1 MIDQQTIDK
10 VVDTAQI
17 YDVVSEFVSLRRRG
31 QNYVGLC
38 PFHSDKNPSFYV
50 SPTKNVCKCF
60 SCNEGGGPVQFIM
73 KHEQI
78 SFFEAI
84 KWLGKKY
91 GIEVEDK
98 RMTDEEKARQTVR
111 ESMLMVNEF
120 AQKTFEQDLYMS
132 QEGQTIGLTYF
143 RERGLQDE
151 TIKRFHLGYAIENRT
166 DFASR
171 ALAKGYKRELLLDP
185 TEKNKDGV
193 GLCYGE
199 DPRKTPTCRF
209 HGRVIFPY
217 HSISGKPIAFGG
229 RILQRVD
236 HAFKKYVNSP
246 ESALYHKSDLLY
258 GIYQAKSEIAKLNKC
273 YIVEGNVDVLT
284 MSQAGFQN
292 VVASAGTALTS
303 SQIRLIKRFT
313 DNVTL
318 MYDGDNAGITAALK
332 TIDLLLLEGMNV
344 QLILFPNG
352 DDPDSFCRKYTKE
365 EISKYFEENERDI
378 VSFKAHIM
386 LQGNA
391 KNDPIKKAQITQ
403 NIVQSIA
410 LISDPI
416 ISSVF
421 IREASQILGV
431 SEPAIIKAIQT
442 TKQNNYA
449 AEVRKF
455 EIEQRR
461 LIAKQDR
468 EERESDDK
476 NASEKD
482 LSSVSNAEN
491 DIEKFQEAQQETKS
505 QSEKV
510 LTNDRVSLP
519 TDIYERN
526 IIQCIVKYGGEVFN
540 DVWQDENNQMH
551 SDQWKVIDYIKY
563 ILQQDE
569 IEFQHPLYAKMLKL
583 AVDETA
589 DTDKIFSSTKFFF
602 NYPDDDVR
610 NCALSLES
618 DRYNALGIVQEETNL
633 DVLVPRCVQELQEC
647 LVRIE
652 IDTLRKEL
660 KDPNVGDKAIEI
672 MSRLNVFRNHLPP
685 ATANDNISVGGKRC
699 TCA

>member
-10 VVDTAQI
+10 IVDTAQI

-482 LSSVSNAEN
+482 LSSVSNVEN
-491 DIEKFQEAQQETKS
+491 EIEKIQEAQQDVQN

-672 MSRLNVFRNHLPP
+672 MSRLNDLYIIKKELDKILGERI
-685 ATANDNISVGGKRC
+685 ISNK
-699 TCA
+699 

>member
-50 SPTKNVCKCF
+50 SPIKNVCKCF

-199 DPRKTPTCRF
+199 DPGKTPTCRF

-482 LSSVSNAEN
+482 LSSVSNVEN
-491 DIEKFQEAQQETKS
+491 EIEKFQEAQQETQS
-505 QSEKV
+505 QSDKV
-510 LTNDRVSLP
+510 LMNERVSLP

-583 AVDETA
+583 AIDETA

-672 MSRLNVFRNHLPP
+672 MSRLNDLYIIKKELDKILGERI
-685 ATANDNISVGGKRC
+685 ISNK
-699 TCA
+699 

>member
-365 EISKYFEENERDI
+365 DISKYFEENERDI

-476 NASEKD
+476 NASEKE

-491 DIEKFQEAQQETKS
+491 EIEKFQEAQQETKS

-672 MSRLNVFRNHLPP
+672 MSRLNDLYIIKKELDKILGERI
-685 ATANDNISVGGKRC
+685 ISNK
-699 TCA
+699 

>member
-17 YDVVSEFVSLRRRG
+17 YDVVSEFVSLKRRG

-491 DIEKFQEAQQETKS
+491 EIEKFQEAQQETQS

-510 LTNDRVSLP
+510 LANDRVSLP

-652 IDTLRKEL
+652 IDTLRKDL

-672 MSRLNVFRNHLPP
+672 MSRLNDLYIIKKELDKILGERI
-685 ATANDNISVGGKRC
+685 ISNK
-699 TCA
+699 

>member
-482 LSSVSNAEN
+482 LSSVSNVEN
-491 DIEKFQEAQQETKS
+491 EIEKIQEAQQDTQS

-510 LTNDRVSLP
+510 LTNDRVPLP

-526 IIQCIVKYGGEVFN
+526 IIQCIVKYGGEIFN

-569 IEFQHPLYAKMLKL
+569 IEFQHPLYVKMLKL

-672 MSRLNVFRNHLPP
+672 MSRLNDLYIIKKELDKILGERI
-685 ATANDNISVGGKRC
+685 ISNK
-699 TCA
+699 

>member
-491 DIEKFQEAQQETKS
+491 EIEKLQEAQQEPQS

-672 MSRLNVFRNHLPP
+672 MSRLNDLYIIKKELDKILGERI
-685 ATANDNISVGGKRC
+685 ISNK
-699 TCA
+699 

>member
-171 ALAKGYKRELLLDP
+171 ALAKGYKREILLDP

-258 GIYQAKSEIAKLNKC
+258 GIYQAKSEITKLNKC

-365 EISKYFEENERDI
+365 EISKYFEENEQDI

-476 NASEKD
+476 NASEKV
-482 LSSVSNAEN
+482 LSSVTNAEN
-491 DIEKFQEAQQETKS
+491 EIEKIQEAQQETKS
-505 QSEKV
+505 QSENV
-510 LTNDRVSLP
+510 LTTERVSLP
-519 TDIYERN
+519 TDIYERS

-672 MSRLNVFRNHLPP
+672 MSRLNDLYIIKKELDKILGERI
-685 ATANDNISVGGKRC
+685 ISNK
-699 TCA
+699 

>member
-50 SPTKNVCKCF
+50 SPAKNVCKCF

-491 DIEKFQEAQQETKS
+491 DIEKLQEAQQETQS

-551 SDQWKVIDYIKY
+551 SDQWKVIDYINY
-563 ILQQDE
+563 ILKQDE

-589 DTDKIFSSTKFFF
+589 DIDKIFSSTKFFF

-672 MSRLNVFRNHLPP
+672 MSRLNDLYIIKKELDKILGERI
-685 ATANDNISVGGKRC
+685 ISNK
-699 TCA
+699 

>member
-476 NASEKD
+476 NASEKI

-491 DIEKFQEAQQETKS
+491 EIEKIQEAQQETQS

-672 MSRLNVFRNHLPP
+672 MSRLNDLYIIKKELDKILGERI
-685 ATANDNISVGGKRC
+685 ISNK
-699 TCA
+699 

>member
-365 EISKYFEENERDI
+365 EISKYFEENEQDI

-476 NASEKD
+476 NLSEKV

-491 DIEKFQEAQQETKS
+491 EIEKIQEAQQETQS
-505 QSEKV
+505 QSENV
-510 LTNDRVSLP
+510 LTTERVSLP

-660 KDPNVGDKAIEI
+660 EDPNVGDKAIEI
-672 MSRLNVFRNHLPP
+672 MSRLNDLYIIKKELDKILGERI
-685 ATANDNISVGGKRC
+685 ISNK
-699 TCA
+699 

>member
-491 DIEKFQEAQQETKS
+491 KIEKFQEAQQETQS
-505 QSEKV
+505 QSKKV

-551 SDQWKVIDYIKY
+551 SDQWKVIDYINY
-563 ILQQDE
+563 ILKQDE

-672 MSRLNVFRNHLPP
+672 MSRLNDLYIIKKELDKILGERI
-685 ATANDNISVGGKRC
+685 ISNK
-699 TCA
+699 

>member
-365 EISKYFEENERDI
+365 EISKYFEENEQDI

-476 NASEKD
+476 NVSEKD
-482 LSSVSNAEN
+482 LSSVSIAEN
-491 DIEKFQEAQQETKS
+491 EIEKIQEAQQDTQS

-589 DTDKIFSSTKFFF
+589 DTEKIFSSTKFFF

-672 MSRLNVFRNHLPP
+672 MSRLNDLYIIKKELDKILGERI
-685 ATANDNISVGGKRC
+685 ISNK
-699 TCA
+699 

>member
-482 LSSVSNAEN
+482 LSSVYNAEN
-491 DIEKFQEAQQETKS
+491 EIEKLQEAQQETQS

-510 LTNDRVSLP
+510 LTSDRVSLP

-583 AVDETA
+583 AIDETA

-652 IDTLRKEL
+652 IDTLRKDL

-672 MSRLNVFRNHLPP
+672 MSRLNDLYIIKKELDKILGERI
-685 ATANDNISVGGKRC
+685 ISNK
-699 TCA
+699 

>member
-476 NASEKD
+476 NASEKV

-491 DIEKFQEAQQETKS
+491 EIEKLQETQQETQS

-589 DTDKIFSSTKFFF
+589 DTDKIFCSTKFFF

-618 DRYNALGIVQEETNL
+618 DRYNALGIVQEEKNL

-672 MSRLNVFRNHLPP
+672 MSRLNDLYIIKKELDKILGERI
-685 ATANDNISVGGKRC
+685 ISNK
-699 TCA
+699 

>member
-491 DIEKFQEAQQETKS
+491 EIEKFQEAQQETQS

-589 DTDKIFSSTKFFF
+589 DTNKIFSSTKFFF

-633 DVLVPRCVQELQEC
+633 DVLIPRCVQELQEC

-672 MSRLNVFRNHLPP
+672 MSRLNDLYIIKKELDKILGERI
-685 ATANDNISVGGKRC
+685 ISNK
-699 TCA
+699 

>member
-491 DIEKFQEAQQETKS
+491 DIEKLQEAQQEPQS

-510 LTNDRVSLP
+510 LTSDRVSLP

-589 DTDKIFSSTKFFF
+589 DTDKTFSSTKFFF
-602 NYPDDDVR
+602 NYSDDDVR

-660 KDPNVGDKAIEI
+660 KDPNVGDKAIDI
-672 MSRLNVFRNHLPP
+672 MSRLNDLYIIKKELDKILGERI
-685 ATANDNISVGGKRC
+685 ISNK
-699 TCA
+699 

>member
-482 LSSVSNAEN
+482 LLSVSNAEN
-491 DIEKFQEAQQETKS
+491 EIEKIQEAQQDTQS

-660 KDPNVGDKAIEI
+660 KDPFVGDKAIEI
-672 MSRLNVFRNHLPP
+672 MSRLKDLYIIKKELDKILGERI
-685 ATANDNISVGGKRC
+685 ISNK
-699 TCA
+699 

>member
-476 NASEKD
+476 NESEKD
-482 LSSVSNAEN
+482 LSSVTNAEN
-491 DIEKFQEAQQETKS
+491 EIEKIQEAQQETQN

-510 LTNDRVSLP
+510 QTSDRISLP

-672 MSRLNVFRNHLPP
+672 MSRLNDLYIIKKELDKILGERI
-685 ATANDNISVGGKRC
+685 ISNK
-699 TCA
+699 

>member
-491 DIEKFQEAQQETKS
+491 EIEKFQEAQQENQS

-510 LTNDRVSLP
+510 LTNDRASLP

-672 MSRLNVFRNHLPP
+672 MSRLNDLYIIKKELDKILGERI
-685 ATANDNISVGGKRC
+685 ISNK
-699 TCA
+699 

>member
-365 EISKYFEENERDI
+365 EISKYFEENEQDI

-491 DIEKFQEAQQETKS
+491 EIEKFQEAQQENQS

-660 KDPNVGDKAIEI
+660 KDPNVGDKAIDI
-672 MSRLNVFRNHLPP
+672 MSRLNDLYIIKKELDKILGERI
-685 ATANDNISVGGKRC
+685 ISNK
-699 TCA
+699 

>member
-365 EISKYFEENERDI
+365 EISKYFEENEQDI

-482 LSSVSNAEN
+482 LSSVSNVEN
-491 DIEKFQEAQQETKS
+491 EIEKIQEAQQDNQS

-652 IDTLRKEL
+652 IDTLRKDL

-672 MSRLNVFRNHLPP
+672 MSRLNDLYIIKKELDKILGERI
-685 ATANDNISVGGKRC
+685 ISNK
-699 TCA
+699 

>member
-491 DIEKFQEAQQETKS
+491 DIEKLQEAQQEPQS

-672 MSRLNVFRNHLPP
+672 MSRLNDLYIIKKELDKILGERI
-685 ATANDNISVGGKRC
+685 ISSK
-699 TCA
+699 

>member
-365 EISKYFEENERDI
+365 EISKYFEENEHDI

-476 NASEKD
+476 NLSEKV

-491 DIEKFQEAQQETKS
+491 EIEKIQEAQQEPQS
-505 QSEKV
+505 QSENV

-540 DVWQDENNQMH
+540 DVWQDESNQMH

-589 DTDKIFSSTKFFF
+589 DTEKIFSSTKFFF

-672 MSRLNVFRNHLPP
+672 MSRLNDLYIIKKELDKILGERI
-685 ATANDNISVGGKRC
+685 ISNK
-699 TCA
+699 

>member
-468 EERESDDK
+468 EERETDDK
-476 NASEKD
+476 NVSEKV

-491 DIEKFQEAQQETKS
+491 EIEKIQETQQETQS

-672 MSRLNVFRNHLPP
+672 MSRLNDLYIIKKELDKILGERI
-685 ATANDNISVGGKRC
+685 ISNK
-699 TCA
+699 

>member
-476 NASEKD
+476 NALEKV

-491 DIEKFQEAQQETKS
+491 EIEKIQEAQQETQS

-589 DTDKIFSSTKFFF
+589 DTDKIFCSTKFFF

-652 IDTLRKEL
+652 IDTLRKDL

-672 MSRLNVFRNHLPP
+672 MSRLNDLYIIIKELDKILGERI
-685 ATANDNISVGGKRC
+685 ISNK
-699 TCA
+699 

>member
-476 NASEKD
+476 NVSEKV

-491 DIEKFQEAQQETKS
+491 EIEKLQETQQETQS

-510 LTNDRVSLP
+510 LTSDRVSLP

-672 MSRLNVFRNHLPP
+672 MSRLNDLYIIKKELDKILGERI
-685 ATANDNISVGGKRC
+685 ISNK
-699 TCA
+699 

>member
-352 DDPDSFCRKYTKE
+352 DDPDSFCRKYTKD

-491 DIEKFQEAQQETKS
+491 EIEKIQEAQQDTQS

-510 LTNDRVSLP
+510 LTNDRLSLP

-583 AVDETA
+583 AVNETA
-589 DTDKIFSSTKFFF
+589 DTNKMFSSTKFFF

-672 MSRLNVFRNHLPP
+672 MSRLNDLYIIKKELDKILGERI
-685 ATANDNISVGGKRC
+685 ISNK
-699 TCA
+699 

>member
-491 DIEKFQEAQQETKS
+491 EIEKFQEAQQENQS

-672 MSRLNVFRNHLPP
+672 MSRLNDLYIIKKELDKILGERI
-685 ATANDNISVGGKRC
+685 ISNK
-699 TCA
+699 

>member
-199 DPRKTPTCRF
+199 DTRKTPTCRF

-476 NASEKD
+476 NVSEKV

-491 DIEKFQEAQQETKS
+491 EIEKLQETQQETQS

-589 DTDKIFSSTKFFF
+589 DTEKIFSSTKFFF

-672 MSRLNVFRNHLPP
+672 MSRLNDLYIIKKELDKILGERI
-685 ATANDNISVGGKRC
+685 ISNK
-699 TCA
+699 

>member
-365 EISKYFEENERDI
+365 EISKYFEENEQDI

-491 DIEKFQEAQQETKS
+491 EIEKFQEAQQENQS

-589 DTDKIFSSTKFFF
+589 DTDKMFSSTKFFF

-672 MSRLNVFRNHLPP
+672 MSRLNDLYIIKKELDKILGERI
-685 ATANDNISVGGKRC
+685 ISNK
-699 TCA
+699 

>member
-193 GLCYGE
+193 GLCYGEE

-476 NASEKD
+476 NASEKV

-491 DIEKFQEAQQETKS
+491 EIEKIQETQQETQS

-510 LTNDRVSLP
+510 ITSDRVSLP

-672 MSRLNVFRNHLPP
+672 MSRLNDLYIIKKELDKILGERI
-685 ATANDNISVGGKRC
+685 ISNK
-699 TCA
+699 